1 MVKPDSPLINT
12 RQRRERVNEAGEM
25 MRISDFLKRYNL
37 HGSLINNVEYD
48 SITKRVSLETEL
60 CKWQQSDYDESKD
73 PEMIDGF
80 IVFEDVTYFE
90 TDCVKDFDAD
100 EILEVVLISKS
111 QSSERAKIVTDGVN
125 IIIIEAGNVDWY
137 PF

>member
-1 MVKPDSPLINT
+1 
-12 RQRRERVNEAGEM
+12 

-48 SITKRVSLETEL
+48 SITKRVFLETEL
-60 CKWQQSDYDESKD
+60 CKWQKSDYDESKD

-80 IVFEDVTYFE
+80 IVFEDVTCFE

-100 EILEVVLISKS
+100 EILEVVLISKN

-137 PF
+137 PL

>member
-1 MVKPDSPLINT
+1 
-12 RQRRERVNEAGEM
+12 M

-48 SITKRVSLETEL
+48 STTKRVSLETEL
-60 CKWQQSDYDESKD
+60 CKWQQFDYDETKD
-73 PEMIDGF
+73 PEMIEGF

-100 EILEVVLISKS
+100 EILEVVLISAT
-111 QSSERAKIVTDGVN
+111 QSLEKVKIVTDGVN
-125 IIIIEAGNVDWY
+125 IIIIEAGNVEWHSL
-137 PF
+137 

>member
-1 MVKPDSPLINT
+1 
-12 RQRRERVNEAGEM
+12 
-25 MRISDFLKRYNL
+25 
-37 HGSLINNVEYD
+37 
-48 SITKRVSLETEL
+48 
-60 CKWQQSDYDESKD
+60 
-73 PEMIDGF
+73 MIDGF

-100 EILEVVLISKS
+100 EILEVVLISKN

-137 PF
+137 PL

>member
-1 MVKPDSPLINT
+1 
-12 RQRRERVNEAGEM
+12 

-100 EILEVVLISKS
+100 EILEVVLISKN

-137 PF
+137 PL

>member
-60 CKWQQSDYDESKD
+60 CKWQQFDYDESKD

-90 TDCVKDFDAD
+90 TDCVRGFDAD

>member
-1 MVKPDSPLINT
+1 
-12 RQRRERVNEAGEM
+12 

-48 SITKRVSLETEL
+48 STTKRVSIETEL
-60 CKWQQSDYDESKD
+60 CKWQQFDYDETKD
-73 PEMIDGF
+73 PEMIEGF

-100 EILEVVLISKS
+100 EILEAVLISETPSLEKV
-111 QSSERAKIVTDGVN
+111 KIVTDGVN
-125 IIIIEAGNVDWY
+125 IIIIVAGNVEWHSL
-137 PF
+137 

>member
-48 SITKRVSLETEL
+48 SITKRVSLETQL

-90 TDCVKDFDAD
+90 TDCVKGFDAD
-100 EILEVVLISKS
+100 EILEVVLISKN
-111 QSSERAKIVTDGVN
+111 QSSERVKIVTDGVN